1 MTAVA
6 SCITAYQE
14 NGDTKDNYFSKD
26 MRTNVIGNADDN
38 YRSKPSSATNSL
50 LRAKTESCCI
60 QDSAASKQSMKAKPT
75 LYDNFKAER
84 NLIND
89 KESNIR
95 KTFLRMNP
103 ALANNNHSASH
114 SQIVVF
120 RDDYCI

>member
-1 MTAVA
+1 MDVF
-6 SCITAYQE
+6 
-14 NGDTKDNYFSKD
+14 GL
-26 MRTNVIGNADDN
+26 ADDN

-50 LRAKTESCCI
+50 LKVKAESCCVP
-60 QDSAASKQSMKAKPT
+60 DSASSKQNMKAKPT
-75 LYDNFKAER
+75 FYDNVKAER
-84 NLIND
+84 NLISD

-103 ALANNNHSASH
+103 SLASKNHSASH